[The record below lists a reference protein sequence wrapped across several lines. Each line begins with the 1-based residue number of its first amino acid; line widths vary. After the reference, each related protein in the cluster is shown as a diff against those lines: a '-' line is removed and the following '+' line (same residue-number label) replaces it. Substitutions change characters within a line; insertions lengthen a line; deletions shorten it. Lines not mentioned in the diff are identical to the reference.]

1 MSKHEYLKKCLK
13 ANTNIKNFVKTDTLA
28 AYNRIGEG
36 RKAIAMLIS
45 VLRNVVILTLKLN
58 NQFIMHMYKA
68 IYSMVRRHR
77 P

>member
-13 ANTNIKNFVKTDTLA
+13 ANTNIKHFVKTDTLA

-45 VLRNVVILTLKLN
+45 VLRTHPKT
-58 NQFIMHMYKA
+58 K
-68 IYSMVRRHR
+68 
-77 P
+77 